1 MSRRD
6 QRITQPQ
13 NLPSH
18 FERISPSEIRINAWL
33 LERPPA
39 EYFAEA
45 CSFDIRNGLPTIYFA
60 QLSPGGRVMTVLAVT
75 MPERRARDVL
85 RECGEISARLAH
97 VSPTPTAPVV
107 VDIDAISHEQ
117 YRQFAATIVRIAV
130 DDDWGFID
138 FYNVEAVVPQQLAQN
153 ILPQIWG
160 SVRVVLAPALM
171 QQLLQA
177 MSTRFDHE
185 PSVR

>member
-1 MSRRD
+1 
-6 QRITQPQ
+6 
-13 NLPSH
+13 
-18 FERISPSEIRINAWL
+18 
-33 LERPPA
+33 
-39 EYFAEA
+39 
-45 CSFDIRNGLPTIYFA
+45 
-60 QLSPGGRVMTVLAVT
+60 MTVLAVT